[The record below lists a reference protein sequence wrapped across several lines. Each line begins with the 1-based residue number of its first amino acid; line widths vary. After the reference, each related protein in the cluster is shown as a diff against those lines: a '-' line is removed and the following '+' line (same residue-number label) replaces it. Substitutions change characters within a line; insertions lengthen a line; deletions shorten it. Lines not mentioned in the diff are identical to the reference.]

1 MKKIE
6 VFDPAMC
13 CPTGVCGPSVDP
25 KLVQFAADL
34 DWLKEQG
41 VAVERYNLAQQPDKF
56 AMCAPVT
63 DAMALAGDLCLPLI
77 LADGVIVSQG
87 VYPDRRE
94 LARMAGLGGEQE
106 GAE

>member
-6 VFDPAMC
+6 VYDPAMC

-34 DWLKEQG
+34 EWLKENG

-56 AMCAPVT
+56 ADNKAVT
-63 DAMALAGDLCLPLI
+63 DTMGLAGDLCLPLI
-77 LADGVIVSQG
+77 LADGEIVSRSS
-87 VYPDRRE
+87 YPGRNA
-94 LARMAGLGGEQE
+94 LAALAGLETE
-106 GAE
+106 